1 MRLYSSRFAGEPLD
15 EKEGVDMAES
25 ESDGEFRVTER
36 RRRAEADE
44 PPPATPRTEGQPHT
58 VDEPQPRQVRPEPT
72 AQKEVHAADDTERS
86 LEGLFVMLA
95 SSAVVA
101 LGEAADPMTGQ
112 VRKDPDAAA
121 DAIDLLGLLREKTE
135 GNRTPRETQLL
146 EELIY
151 DLQLRYVS
159 AMKPRL

>member
-1 MRLYSSRFAGEPLD
+1 VASRLLFEQGYKEDIRMAGS
-15 EKEGVDMAES
+15 G
-25 ESDGEFRVTER
+25 SDGEFRVTDR
-36 RRRAEADE
+36 RHRAEAEE
-44 PPPATPRTEGQPHT
+44 PAASPPRAEVQPPAAE
-58 VDEPQPRQVRPEPT
+58 EPELRRAPLD
-72 AQKEVHAADDTERS
+72 ALNDDVAPPGGDGERS

-112 VRKDPDAAA
+112 VRRDPDAAA
-121 DAIDLLGLLREKTE
+121 DAIDLLLLLREKTE

-151 DLQLRYVS
+151 DLQLRYVA